1 MGCEIIWSIKAVD
14 SYQNG
19 IDFIYLKWNYKVVP
33 KFSELVIDNLNRF
46 MKNAEIGIFTDN
58 YQISYLVISKQTT
71 IYYDVDKI
79 KNCIYL
85 ITFWNN
91 LKNPNDFQKLL

>member
-1 MGCEIIWSIKAVD
+1 MGREIIWSIKAVNAYKD
-14 SYQNG
+14 G

-33 KFSELVIDNLNRF
+33 KISELVVDNLNRL

-85 ITFWNN
+85 ITF
-91 LKNPNDFQKLL
+91 

>member
-14 SYQNG
+14 TYQDE
-19 IDFIYLKWNYKVVP
+19 IDFIYLKWNYKLVP